1 MLMQQTINI
10 LEQLRLF
17 EMIKAIQEQE
27 KNSEYEKLDFYERL
41 GFIADKELIAKQNR
55 LLNTRLRK
63 AKLRQQAVFEDINF
77 KSSRG
82 LKRSHILEL
91 GTNKWLRNHENLLIT
106 GPTGV
111 GKTYLSCAIAHKA
124 CQDGFSVIYYRLGKL
139 MYELALNRGEGNYLK
154 TLKKISKVDIL
165 VLDDWGLEILNKEQ
179 RYDLLEILEDRH
191 GLKSTLI
198 TSQLPIDTW
207 HSFIGDQTLAD
218 AIMDRLIHSA
228 QIINLKGES
237 MRKKTKNKISI

>member
-17 EMIKAIQEQE
+17 EMVKAIHEQE
-27 KNSEYEKLDFYERL
+27 KNSEYDELDFYERL
-41 GFIADKELIAKQNR
+41 GFLADRELIAKQNR

-63 AKLRQQAVFEDINF
+63 AKLRQQSVFEDIDY

-82 LKRSHILEL
+82 IKRSCILEL
-91 GTNKWLRNHENLLIT
+91 GTCKWVRNHENLLIT

-111 GKTYLSCAIAHKA
+111 GKTYIGCALAHKA
-124 CQDGFSVIYYRLGKL
+124 CQTGFSVLYYRLGKL
-139 MYELALNRGEGNYLK
+139 MYELSLNRGEGSYLK
-154 TLKKISKVDIL
+154 TLKKISKIDVL
-165 VLDDWGLEILNKEQ
+165 VLDDWGLEVLNKNQ

-198 TSQLPIDTW
+198 TSQLPIDAW
-207 HSFIGDQTLAD
+207 HS
-218 AIMDRLIHSA
+218 
-228 QIINLKGES
+228 IIPQEIKTEKMEILFLLNYNES
-237 MRKKTKNKISI
+237 

>member
-1 MLMQQTINI
+1 MLIQQTINI

-17 EMIKAIQEQE
+17 EMVRAIQEQE
-27 KNSEYEKLDFYERL
+27 KNPEYDKLDFFERL
-41 GFIADKELIAKQNR
+41 GFIADRELIAKQNR
-55 LLNTRLRK
+55 LLSTRLRK
-63 AKLRQQAVFEDINF
+63 AKLRQQAIFEDVNY
-77 KSSRG
+77 KASRG
-82 LKRSHILEL
+82 LKRSQVLEL
-91 GTNKWLRNHENLLIT
+91 GTGKWVQNHENLLIT

-111 GKTYLSCAIAHKA
+111 GKTYLGCAIARKA
-124 CQDGFSVIYYRLGKL
+124 CQNGFSVMYYRLGKL
-139 MYELALNRGEGNYLK
+139 MYELSLNRGEGSYLK
-154 TLKKISKVDIL
+154 TLKKISKIDIL
-165 VLDDWGLEILNKEQ
+165 VLDDWGLEILNKDQ

-198 TSQLPIDTW
+198 TSQLPIDVW

-237 MRKKTKNKISI
+237 MRKKSKNKIDI

>member
-1 MLMQQTINI
+1 MLIQQTISI

-17 EMIKAIQEQE
+17 EMVKAIQEQE

-41 GFIADKELIAKQNR
+41 GFIADRELLAKQNR
-55 LLNTRLRK
+55 LLDTRLRK
-63 AKLRQQAVFEDINF
+63 AKLRQQAVFEDIDY
-77 KSSRG
+77 KVSRG
-82 LKRSHILEL
+82 VKRSHILEL
-91 GTNKWLRNHENLLIT
+91 GTGKWVRNHENLLIT

-111 GKTYLSCAIAHKA
+111 GKTYLGCAIAHKA
-124 CQDGFSVIYYRLGKL
+124 CQNGFSVIYYRLGKL
-139 MYELALNRGEGNYLK
+139 MYELSLNRGEGSYLK
-154 TLKKISKVDIL
+154 TLKKISKIDIL
-165 VLDDWGLEILNKEQ
+165 VLDDWGLEMLNKEQ

-198 TSQLPIDTW
+198 TSQLPIDAW

-228 QIINLKGES
+228 QILNLKGES
-237 MRKKTKNKISI
+237 MRKKTKNKTKT